1 MNDLTLILDA
11 DWKQRF
17 YGANMKDYI
26 EEPDYSHNYIVNH
39 DKVEDEFEE
48 AYNSGDLEHVLPEDF
63 DINKLNFMDTC
74 HMCHYIL
81 IYGGDS
87 LGIQEI
93 DQINFDNP
101 TKLLNLYCYVYQ
113 NESKA
118 DLINDLEEVCKLK
131 NEIEINNAKIIKLR
145 EKIIDINER

>member
-1 MNDLTLILDA
+1 
-11 DWKQRF
+11 
-17 YGANMKDYI
+17 
-26 EEPDYSHNYIVNH
+26 
-39 DKVEDEFEE
+39 
-48 AYNSGDLEHVLPEDF
+48 
-63 DINKLNFMDTC
+63 MDTC